1 MAQWHTPRRL
11 LIDMSEQKVDNEYV
25 QVKRAVLE
33 DMLKQIRA
41 LKAELLNRAT

>member
-1 MAQWHTPRRL
+1 
-11 LIDMSEQKVDNEYV
+11 MSEQKVDNEYV
-25 QVKRAVLE
+25 KVKRADLE